1 MNQKR
6 RITQAIDECSRF
18 IDREEARNAA
28 LRPADTQSLLDFYYS
43 HRIKL
48 LGMLEAS
55 R

>member
-1 MNQKR
+1 MNHKR

-18 IDREEARNAA
+18 IEREEKRNPD
-28 LRPADTQSLLDFYYS
+28 LRPADTQSLLEFYYS

-48 LGMLEAS
+48 LGMLEVV

>member
-6 RITQAIDECSRF
+6 RITQAIDECGRF
-18 IDREEARNAA
+18 IEREEKRNPA
-28 LRPADTQSLLDFYYS
+28 LRPADTQSLLDFYYR

>member
-18 IDREEARNAA
+18 IEREEKHSAA
-28 LRPADTQSLLDFYYS
+28 LRPADIQKLLEFYYS